1 MNEAR
6 MSSPTRF
13 PIMLGLVASL
23 AGVAVACSDDS
34 TGMLRGSRAGGAS
47 SSSSSGGGDPNDP
60 NNPNATSTLPR
71 EEELFNALE
80 AELTK
85 KCGGAC
91 HTDGT
96 FTPKP
101 PTFLTGATTADRYKS
116 VKSFPGIVVPDR
128 YQSTLVTK
136 GAHAGPAINADPVFE
151 KTVMEW
157 LTQESLAITAVGS
170 PTTDPVT
177 IVQGANEIDLTKAS
191 TGVSGAKITFD
202 ASLLAGMLSLSNI
215 KLVAPAGTDTHI
227 LKPKFIR
234 VLPAPVNGRQAISDP
249 ADNFSNVDQ
258 VVAGG
263 SSSALGPGTALFSG
277 DGWRPFDLAKD
288 KIRIEAQKV
297 EKGTVQV
304 AVAPQTCKNVQ
315 MFQTNVLPSLRGTT
329 FQPNCAGCH
338 GGGLA
343 GLSLNSQDAALVCLQ
358 VMGKLNQANIGQSV
372 MVTKVT
378 AGPHNGGLV
387 NDANGWRTLFMNNAA
402 AFY

>member
-1 MNEAR
+1 
-6 MSSPTRF
+6 
-13 PIMLGLVASL
+13 MLGLIASL
-23 AGVAVACSDDS
+23 AAAVVACSDDS
-34 TGMLRGSRAGGAS
+34 TGTLRGSRAGGAS
-47 SSSSSGGGDPNDP
+47 SSSSGDPNDP
-60 NNPNATSTLPR
+60 NNPNGTTSTLAR
-71 EEELFNALE
+71 EEELFNGLE

-91 HTDGT
+91 HTDGSYV
-96 FTPKP
+96 PKP
-101 PTFLTGATTADRYKS
+101 PTFLAGATTAERYKAI
-116 VKSFPGIVVPDR
+116 KSQPGIVVADV
-128 YQSTLVTK
+128 YQSALVTK
-136 GAHAGPAINADPVFE
+136 GSHAGPAINADPVFE
-151 KTVMEW
+151 KTVMAW

-202 ASLLAGMLSLSNI
+202 ATLLAGMLSLSNI
-215 KLVAPAGTDTHI
+215 KLVAPTGTDTHI

-234 VLPAPVNGRQAISDP
+234 VLSAPVNGKQAMSDP

-263 SSSALGPGTALFSG
+263 SSASLGPGTALFSG

-288 KIRIEAQKV
+288 KVRVEAQKV

-315 MFQTNVLPSLRGTT
+315 MFQTNVLPGLRGTNFT
-329 FQPNCAGCH
+329 ANGQACSGCH

-343 GLSLNSQDAALVCLQ
+343 GLSLSSNDAALVCLQ
-358 VMGKLNQANIGQSV
+358 VLGKLNQANIGQSV